1 MSAHQLVFDM
11 VLSKTAAWLLSAAKL
26 KWRSGALHRSIL
38 QQHSNATHPKTMC
51 ESGSAVLLRTHLL
64 SFFVLTV
71 DCVFHHKKKK
81 FRHVKPQLKSRE
93 LERIHFTFMILSTI
107 FKLA

>member
-11 VLSKTAAWLLSAAKL
+11 VLSKTAAWLLSAAKR

-38 QQHSNATHPKTMC
+38 QQHSNATNPKTMC
-51 ESGSAVLLRTHLL
+51 ESGSAVLLQTRLL

-71 DCVFHHKKKK
+71 DFVFHHKI
-81 FRHVKPQLKSRE
+81 KPILFLFLFFAGMLNHNYN
-93 LERIHFTFMILSTI
+93 LES
-107 FKLA
+107 